1 MSDSLGQKTIKGIF
15 WSSVER
21 FSMQGVHFL
30 VTMILANI
38 LMPDDFGLIGILAV
52 FIAVSQSLI
61 ETGFSMALIRK
72 QDRSDLDNS
81 TVFYFSIVTSFF
93 VYLLFYAIAPWVASF
108 FNEPQLIVLMR
119 VLCIVVVVNSFSI
132 IQRALFTATVNFKT
146 QAKATTIAAVL
157 SGILGIVFAI
167 KGAGVWALVI
177 QYLSNSL
184 FNTILLWYYSTWHPM
199 LVFSWKSF
207 KELYIFG
214 FNLMLVGVLE
224 TLYQNSYQIFIG
236 KFFSTA
242 SLGHFTQAKTIAN
255 FPSANLS
262 GIIGRVTY
270 PIMSRIQD
278 DNKRLSDV
286 YRQLA
291 RVIAFGVFPLMC
303 GLAALSVPTI
313 HALIGSKWHFAAI
326 LMVPLSFSFMF
337 YPIHA
342 INMNV
347 LQVKGKSKLYLESEL
362 IKKVISIAFLV
373 GTVPFGIIVMCYGR
387 IVSSVLTLL
396 VNMFYTSKE
405 VEVSLFSLIK
415 DLIPV
420 LCLSLSMFGIVWWVA
435 SGFENVYIQLA
446 LGITVGVLLFFGGAY
461 LLKIKELNYIVSLTK
476 KLNYGIK
483 RFY

>member
-1 MSDSLGQKTIKGIF
+1 MADNLGKKTIRGVL

-30 VTMILANI
+30 VTLVLANI
-38 LMPDDFGLIGILAV
+38 LTPDDFGLIGMLVV

-61 ETGFSMALIRK
+61 ETGFSLALIRK
-72 QDRSDLDNS
+72 QNRSDVDNS
-81 TVFYFSIVTSFF
+81 TVFYFSTVTSLL

-108 FNEPQLIVLMR
+108 FNEPQLTVLMR
-119 VLCIVVVVNSFSI
+119 VLCVVIVINSFSV
-132 IQRALFTATVNFKT
+132 IQRALYTASVNFKT

-157 SGILGIVFAI
+157 SGVLGIASAI

-177 QYLSNSL
+177 QSLSNSL
-184 FNTILLWYYSTWHPM
+184 FNTLLLWYYSTWRPV

-207 KELYIFG
+207 KELYLFG
-214 FNLMLVGVLE
+214 FSIMIVGVLE

-255 FPSANLS
+255 FPSSNLS
-262 GIIGRVTY
+262 GIISRVTY
-270 PIMSRIQD
+270 PIMSTIQD
-278 DNKRLSDV
+278 DNERLSEV
-286 YRQLA
+286 YRRLA

-337 YPIHA
+337 YPIHS

-347 LQVKGKSKLYLESEL
+347 LQVKGKSKLYLKSEI

-373 GTVPFGIIVMCYGR
+373 GTIPFGIVVMCYGR
-387 IVSSVLTLL
+387 IVSSILTLL
-396 VNMFYTSKE
+396 VNMFYTSRQ
-405 VEVSLFSLIK
+405 VEISLYTLIK
-415 DLIPV
+415 DLLPT
-420 LCLSLSMFGIVWWVA
+420 LALSLGMFITVF
-435 SGFENVYIQLA
+435 STTYILDNVYVQLVV
-446 LGITVGVLLFFGGAY
+446 GIAVGILMYVGGAY
-461 LLKIKELNYIVSLTK
+461 LLKIKELKYVFNLTK
-476 KLNYGIK
+476 QLNNGIK

>member
-1 MSDSLGQKTIKGIF
+1 MPEALGQKTIKGVF

-30 VTMILANI
+30 VTLVLARILTPA
-38 LMPDDFGLIGILAV
+38 DFGLIGMLAV
-52 FIAVSQSLI
+52 FIAIAQSLI
-61 ETGFSMALIRK
+61 DSGFTLALIRK
-72 QDRSDLDNS
+72 QDRDNIDNS
-81 TVFYFSIVTSFF
+81 TVFYFNIVTSVF
-93 VYLLFYAIAPWVASF
+93 VYLLLYAIAPLVALF
-108 FNEPQLIVLMR
+108 FHEPLLTELMR
-119 VLCIVVVVNSFSI
+119 VLCIVVIINSFAV
-132 IQRALFTATVNFKT
+132 IQRVLYTATVNFKV

-157 SGILGIVFAI
+157 SGIVGIVFAI
-167 KGAGVWALVI
+167 KGAGVWSLVY
-177 QYLSNSL
+177 QQLSSAF
-184 FNTILLWYYSTWHPM
+184 FNTVLLWFFSSWRPI

-207 KELYIFG
+207 KELYLFG
-214 FNLMLVGVLE
+214 FNLMVVSIFE

-236 KFFSTA
+236 KFFSAA

-255 FPSANLS
+255 LPSANVS
-262 GIIGRVTY
+262 SIIGRVTY

-278 DNKRLSDV
+278 DNERLSDV
-286 YRQLA
+286 YRKLA
-291 RVIAFGVFPLMC
+291 RIIAFGVFPLMC

-313 HALIGSKWHFAAI
+313 YALIGSKWHFAAI

-347 LQVKGKSKLYLESEL
+347 LQVKGKSKLYLKSEI

-373 GTVPFGIIVMCYGR
+373 GTIPFGIIVMCYGR
-387 IVSSVLTLL
+387 IVSSILTLL

-405 VEVSLFSLIK
+405 VEVSLFALIK
-415 DLIPV
+415 DLMPV
-420 LCLSLSMFGIVWWVA
+420 LGLSLAMFGMVWWIA
-435 SGFENVYIQLA
+435 SCFDNVYVQLGI
-446 LGITVGVLLFFGGAY
+446 GITVGILLYLGGAY
-461 LLKIKELNYIVSLTK
+461 LLKIKELNYIVLLTK